1 MKESILHEKRILA
14 VDDEPDVLEV
24 LREEVLDATPTCQFD
39 KATNYETAVKLLES
53 RNYDLVLLDILGVRG
68 FDLLAVA
75 IQRNFKVVM
84 LTAHALNLEALKR
97 SFEMKARAY
106 LPKEKL
112 GEVVPFLEEVMKF
125 EYLPMWKRLVRR
137 HDLFPDTW
145 SLDSETWPWQ
155 LEIYT
160 LGEFKIIKEGEA
172 VESSGKVQQKPLL
185 LLKALIA
192 LGGKEVREEQIAD
205 LLWPDS
211 DGDAAHSAFT
221 TTLSRL
227 RQLLGFEKAI
237 RLQEKKATLERRHC
251 WVDAWVFERICKRT
265 EDLWQGSRLRTDSS
279 EMIQLT
285 EKAVSFYKGHFLP
298 ADDEHVWTAPYRDRL
313 KNKFHRLVIRVGDY
327 LEEAGQWEKAV
338 EYYER
343 ALEVDDLVE
352 EFYQHLMTSYFKL
365 GQWTEAIKAYNRCK
379 KILLAALG
387 IDPSPKTQALYR
399 NLTGSVRI
407 QKKDKA

>member
-1 MKESILHEKRILA
+1 MKESILNEKRILA

-24 LREEVLDATPTCQFD
+24 LGEEILDAYPTYRFD

-53 RNYDLVLLDILGVRG
+53 RSYDLVLLDIMGVRG

-160 LGEFKIIKEGEA
+160 LGEFKIIKEREPIKF
-172 VESSGKVQQKPLL
+172 SGKVQQKPLH

-192 LGGKEVREEQIAD
+192 LGGKEVKEEQISD

-237 RLQEKKATLERRHC
+237 RLQEKRATLERRHC

-265 EDLWQGSRLRTDSS
+265 EDLWQGSRLKTDPS

-343 ALEVDDLVE
+343 AVEVDDLAE
-352 EFYQHLMTSYFKL
+352 ELYQHLMTSYFKL
-365 GQWTEAIKAYNRCK
+365 GQWTEAIKTYNRCK
-379 KILLAALG
+379 KILLATLG
-387 IDPSPKTQALYR
+387 IEPSPKTQALYR

>member
-53 RNYDLVLLDILGVRG
+53 RNYDLVLLDIMGVRG

-387 IDPSPKTQALYR
+387 IEPSPKTQALYR

>member
-53 RNYDLVLLDILGVRG
+53 RNYDLVLLDIMGVRG

>member
-1 MKESILHEKRILA
+1 MKESILNEKRILA

-24 LREEVLDATPTCQFD
+24 LGEEILDAYPTCQFD

-53 RNYDLVLLDILGVRG
+53 RSYDLVLLDIMGVRG
-68 FDLLAVA
+68 FDLLVVA

-84 LTAHALNLEALKR
+84 LTARALNLEALKR

-145 SLDSETWPWQ
+145 ALDSETWPWQ

-160 LGEFKIIKEGEA
+160 LGEFKIIKEK
-172 VESSGKVQQKPLL
+172 ESIKFSGKVQQRPLL
-185 LLKALIA
+185 LLKAMIA
-192 LGGKEVREEQIAD
+192 LGGKEVREEQLAD

-211 DGDAAHSAFT
+211 DGDAAYSAFT

-227 RQLLGFEKAI
+227 RRLLGFEKAI
-237 RLQEKKATLERRHC
+237 RLQEKRATLERRYC
-251 WVDAWVFERICKRT
+251 WVDAWVFERICKRA
-265 EDLWQGSRLRTDSS
+265 EDLWQDSRLKTDSS

-298 ADDEHVWTAPYRDRL
+298 ADEEHVWTAPYRDRL
-313 KNKFHRLVIRVGDY
+313 KNKFHRLVVRLGDY
-327 LEEAGQWEKAV
+327 LEEGGQWEKAV

-343 ALEVDDLVE
+343 ALEVDDLAE
-352 EFYQHLMTSYFKL
+352 ELYQHLMTSYFKL
-365 GQWTEAIKAYNRCK
+365 GQWTDAIKAYNRCK
-379 KILLAALG
+379 KMLLTALG
-387 IDPSPKTQALYR
+387 IEPSPKTQALYR

-407 QKKDKA
+407 QMKDKT

>member
-1 MKESILHEKRILA
+1 MKESILNEKRILA

-24 LREEVLDATPTCQFD
+24 LGEEILDACPTCQFD
-39 KATNYETAVKLLES
+39 KATSYETAVKLLES
-53 RNYDLVLLDILGVRG
+53 RSYDLVLLDIMGVRG
-68 FDLLAVA
+68 FDLLAFAV
-75 IQRNFKVVM
+75 QRNFKVVM
-84 LTAHALNLEALKR
+84 LTAHALSLEALKR

-137 HDLFPDTW
+137 HDLFPDIW

-160 LGEFKIIKEGEA
+160 LGEFRIIKEREPIKF
-172 VESSGKVQQKPLL
+172 SGKVQQKPLY

-192 LGGKEVREEQIAD
+192 LGGTEVKEEQLVD
-205 LLWPDS
+205 LLWPES

-237 RLQEKKATLERRHC
+237 RLQEKRATLDRRHC
-251 WVDAWVFERICKRT
+251 WVDAWMFERICERAK
-265 EDLWQGSRLRTDSS
+265 DLWEGSRLKKDAS

-285 EKAVSFYKGHFLP
+285 EKAISFYKGHFLP

-313 KNKFHRLVIRVGDY
+313 KNKFHRLVIRLGDY
-327 LEEAGQWEKAV
+327 LEEGGQWEKAA

-343 ALEVDDLVE
+343 ALEVDNLAE
-352 EFYQHLMTSYFKL
+352 ELYQHLMTSYFKL
-365 GQWTEAIKAYNRCK
+365 GQWTEAIKVYNRCK
-379 KILLAALG
+379 KMLLAELA
-387 IDPSPKTQALYR
+387 IEPSPKTQALYR
-399 NLTGSVRI
+399 SLTGGIRI
-407 QKKDKA
+407 QKKDKT